1 MRSADRKDGYESGAD
16 IYLTKPTNPIEL
28 ISVLQNLYSRLNPYK
43 SNRNWLLDTIK
54 NAIISPE
61 GVEIKITGSE
71 TMLLKELILHGR
83 FASHDDLIDYVGDPD
98 KSDEANKLRIEVLI
112 SRMRK
117 KISPYIDPSLFINV
131 IRGKGY
137 QLKLQIE
144 LLNIIPAKHD

>member
-98 KSDEANKLRIEVLI
+98 KSDEANKLRIEVL
-112 SRMRK
+112 
-117 KISPYIDPSLFINV
+117 NWC
-131 IRGKGY
+131 
-137 QLKLQIE
+137 
-144 LLNIIPAKHD
+144 